1 VDSKHKRKTATPT
14 FTWHALNTQATAAC
28 ACGTAQQSW
37 PIARLFGAAAPMAY
51 FQVGDLKVG
60 LFAVLVAVL
69 TVLVSV
75 ALTQVDQIKSPPLIV
90 WVMRLGVPLLRTV
103 KRRSACQ
110 PVRAFVRALVTIVH
124 LARVGQTRPIFD
136 RRLRVCVSVPV
147 TGVSPVAHSVAQI
160 SLCICARRCSH
171 SLLSS

>member
-1 VDSKHKRKTATPT
+1 
-14 FTWHALNTQATAAC
+14 
-28 ACGTAQQSW
+28 
-37 PIARLFGAAAPMAY
+37 MAY

-69 TVLVSV
+69 IVLVSV
-75 ALTQVDQIKSPPLIV
+75 ALGCTQVDQIKSPPLIV

-136 RRLRVCVSVPV
+136 RRLRACVSVPV
-147 TGVSPVAHSVAQI
+147 TGVSPVAHSVPGRLH
-160 SLCICARRCSH
+160 SSH
-171 SLLSS
+171 SASAHAAAPTVCWHLDCVRVLARKTRPTTCRLDARVSDPIFLELQLNLVCVCV